1 MRGRFFVERFILV
14 LEENPEHTLLI
25 QSAFQQDAFQVKVIA
40 DGTSAINFLQ
50 RRGEYSE
57 APRPD
62 LILLDLN
69 LPGKSGQEILTELK
83 SDPKLRRIPVV
94 ILTSSDREEEI
105 FQSYTLQGNSY
116 VIKASDRDQLSQ
128 IIQRIKDFWLGI
140 VTLPLE

>member
-1 MRGRFFVERFILV
+1 MERFILV

-25 QSAFQQDAFQVKVIA
+25 QSAFQQDAFQVEVIA

-69 LPGKSGQEILTELK
+69 LPGKPGQEILTEIK

-94 ILTSSDREEEI
+94 ILTSSDQEEDV
-105 FQSYTLQGNSY
+105 FQSYALQGNSY
-116 VIKASDRDQLSQ
+116 VIKASDCDRLSQ
-128 IIQRIKDFWLGI
+128 IVQRIKDFWLGI

>member
-1 MRGRFFVERFILV
+1 MERFILV

-25 QSAFQQDAFQVKVIA
+25 QSAFQQDAFQVEVIA

-116 VIKASDRDQLSQ
+116 VIKASDCDQLSQ

>member
-1 MRGRFFVERFILV
+1 MERFILV

-69 LPGKSGQEILTELK
+69 LSGKSGQEILTELK